1 MNNWKKVYSTNETH
15 KAEIVKLT
23 IENHN
28 IPAVILNKRDS
39 SIYNFFGEREIYVAN
54 ENENEALKI
63 IENEIS
69 FT

>member
-39 SIYNFFGEREIYVAN
+39 SIYNVFGEREIYVAN